1 MSIYDYSDPKIV
13 FQRALDYGIPA
24 GNIRISLNKKK
35 KYEVLNPNTGK
46 WIGFGSMNPPY
57 EDFTKHKDDDRRR
70 LYLARATKIKGDWL
84 NNPYSPNSLSISL
97 LW

>member
-24 GNIRISLNKKK
+24 GNIRISTRKGK
-35 KYEVLNPNTGK
+35 KYDVLNQATGK
-46 WIGFGSMNPPY
+46 WIPFGALGY
-57 EDFTKHKDDDRRR
+57 EDFTKHQDPERRR
-70 LYLARATKIKGDWL
+70 RDLARATKIKGSWL